1 MLTVSER
8 NEEAKHEPPSLEAID
23 EDAGFLSCLEQTK
36 DAKIDGAFN
45 TSKEDETLA
54 AVKKDTNA

>member
-8 NEEAKHEPPSLEAID
+8 NEEAKHETPSLEAID
-23 EDAGFLSCLEQTK
+23 EDAGFMSCLEQTK

-45 TSKEDETLA
+45 TSKEDAT
-54 AVKKDTNA
+54 VSTVRKDTNA